1 MKIIR
6 RCAAA
11 LKARS
16 NTKSEVKIMN
26 DDIKCDSQHE
36 SDRYD
41 CGYIHTEYWRE
52 KTCPVCGKIF
62 YPPSDEWG
70 YKEGESLICSW
81 HCLCE
86 LRRRNAAS
94 VRRICRRT
102 GKAASPR
109 LRADQIKRRNENIRF
124 DFAQGDSV
132 KTLGCRYG
140 LSYTHIKRIISAA
153 PKLSEACI
161 HGRTATKMKA
171 AEKSGAGKVAAFCG
185 ASKMAEKTPDTYTNL
200 NGGGVYGNGLC

>member
-1 MKIIR
+1 
-6 RCAAA
+6 
-11 LKARS
+11 
-16 NTKSEVKIMN
+16 MN

-36 SDRYD
+36 SDRYS

-86 LRRRNAAS
+86 LRRKNAAS
-94 VRRICRRT
+94 VRRICRRS

-185 ASKMAEKTPDTYTNL
+185 ASKMAEKTPDTYKKL